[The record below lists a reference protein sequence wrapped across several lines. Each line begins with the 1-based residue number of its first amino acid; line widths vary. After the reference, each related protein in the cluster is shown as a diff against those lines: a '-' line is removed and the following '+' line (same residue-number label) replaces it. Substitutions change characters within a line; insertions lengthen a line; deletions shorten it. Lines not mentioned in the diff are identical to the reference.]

1 MMHRMRED
9 AARPLDRK
17 MKVYRAKYFT
27 IISTTAC
34 SLELAF
40 SIDSCK
46 LLAYEN
52 PQPVAYYRLSRILT
66 FFSSTSSAAVQ
77 KIEGARDFAIRDH
90 AFNPQS

>member
-1 MMHRMRED
+1 MRRMRED

-17 MKVYRAKYFT
+17 TKVYRAKYFT

-46 LLAYEN
+46 VLAYEN
-52 PQPVAYYRLSRILT
+52 PQPVGILSAVVCDCAVKVWLWRNWRLREGVLT
-66 FFSSTSSAAVQ
+66 
-77 KIEGARDFAIRDH
+77 
-90 AFNPQS
+90 